1 MRGRVHQGQEEGV
14 LFVALQHLLQNLVP
28 RLLVLLGGGLLLL
41 LGVRL
46 GAGLRVLLEEVED
59 LEGRVGGQGLLLE
72 SECEVVFGLGDRSD
86 ALLEVLLAL
95 LLDLVQLEEEL
106 LGVGSHLRSGARLNR
121 TLNKF
126 PIFPVHHEGWNR
138 EKDTGDE
145 SLVLLIGPAALDL
158 RLLG

>member
-1 MRGRVHQGQEEGV
+1 MGGRVHQRQEEGV
-14 LFVALQHLLQNLVP
+14 LLVALQHLLQNLVP

-59 LEGRVGGQGLLLE
+59 LWGRVGGQGLLLE
-72 SECEVVFGLGDRSD
+72 GEREVVFGLGDGSD

-106 LGVGSHLRSGARLNR
+106 LGVGAHLRGGARLNR
-121 TLNKF
+121 PLNKF
-126 PIFPVHHEGWNR
+126 PIFPVHHECWNSDSR
-138 EKDTGDE
+138 TGDE
-145 SLVLLIGPAALDL
+145 PLVLLIGPAPLDL
-158 RLLG
+158 WFLG